1 MVPLCEKMSLNVLA
15 YIFLE
20 KQSSKQELM
29 LMFYLEDVILGQ

>member
-15 YIFLE
+15 YFLE

>member
-1 MVPLCEKMSLNVLA
+1 MVPLRENESECLSL
-15 YIFLE
+15 YFLE